1 MVFALKSHH
10 LIIIYRVKWEN
21 LLRILAMAG
30 TSPSYIVRWFPSG
43 AHFVRGFP
51 GHVWSRWSF
60 RIGLCQSTSALVSP
74 LLHFVRSKL
83 VQGSGC
89 WGVTWYPSSHGFVQK
104 CFSPQTQSFITTFS
118 MNIVFFPIF
127 WIKPYF
133 SAQLT
138 RAKFMLFF
146 TWSSL
151 GLHLARV
158 EVPTLGN
165 FEHSTVH
172 I

>member
-1 MVFALKSHH
+1 M
-10 LIIIYRVKWEN
+10 KWEN

-104 CFSPQTQSFITTFS
+104 CFSPETQSFITTFS
-118 MNIVFFPIF
+118 MNIVFLSNFLDKTVF
-127 WIKPYF
+127 F
-133 SAQLT
+133 STIDQGEVHAVFYMVFIGSSPCT
-138 RAKFMLFF
+138 SWSAN
-146 TWSSL
+146 TWELRTLYSAHIGVSL
-151 GLHLARV
+151 HFR
-158 EVPTLGN
+158 
-165 FEHSTVH
+165 HITVL
-172 I
+172 

>member
-1 MVFALKSHH
+1 M
-10 LIIIYRVKWEN
+10 KWEN

-89 WGVTWYPSSHGFVQK
+89 WGVTWY
-104 CFSPQTQSFITTFS
+104 ITWVCPKMFQPWNPIVYHHFLYEHSIFPNFLDKT
-118 MNIVFFPIF
+118 VFFSTIDQGEVHAVFYMVFIGSSPCTS
-127 WIKPYF
+127 W
-133 SAQLT
+133 SAN
-138 RAKFMLFF
+138 
-146 TWSSL
+146 TWELRTLYSAHIGVSL
-151 GLHLARV
+151 HFR
-158 EVPTLGN
+158 
-165 FEHSTVH
+165 HITVL
-172 I
+172 

>member
-1 MVFALKSHH
+1 M
-10 LIIIYRVKWEN
+10 KWEN

-89 WGVTWYPSSHGFVQK
+89 WGVTWY
-104 CFSPQTQSFITTFS
+104 ITWVCPKMFQPW
-118 MNIVFFPIF
+118 NPIVYHHFLYEHSIFPTF

>member
-60 RIGLCQSTSALVSP
+60 RIGLRQSTSALVSP
-74 LLHFVRSKL
+74 LLHLVRSKL

-89 WGVTWYPSSHGFVQK
+89 WGVTWY
-104 CFSPQTQSFITTFS
+104 ITWVCPKMFQPW
-118 MNIVFFPIF
+118 NPIVYHHFLYEHSIFPTF